1 MKKLSVVAS
10 LVSLMLLLT
19 ACQKRVENVTYGPVS
34 GTGTL
39 IPAELSLVRRGSH
52 MLVMASGKK
61 YFVESKT
68 ENLQSLEGLTVYVE
82 GRLEKNSASTD
93 APVIVVEKI
102 KGALDDQD
110 LHIWNVPLMNLRIKA
125 PNSWKVVMQNRDVL
139 FSLAGETE
147 PLLTVRSMTGSA
159 LPPGR
164 VFYVQNRKAVSSDT
178 AGAVRELFILENE
191 KVIRLHFDP
200 STQSSVTS
208 LVEAK
213 VLESQFDRLLAN
225 LEFISDTTFNHTSTG
240 SGSTEFC
247 GGDAKILCS
256 VTQYCDITDPTLGI
270 GICKQKPTK

>member
-1 MKKLSVVAS
+1 MKKFRVIAS
-10 LVSLMLLLT
+10 LVTLTLLLT
-19 ACQKRVENVTYGPVS
+19 SCQKRVENVTYGPVS

-68 ENLQSLEGLTVYVE
+68 ENLQSLEGLTVTVE
-82 GRLEKNSASTD
+82 GRLEKNSTNTD

-110 LHIWNVPLMNLRIKA
+110 LHIWNVPLLNLRIKA
-125 PNSWKVVMQNRDVL
+125 PNTWKAVMQNGNVI
-139 FSLAGETE
+139 FSLAGESE

-164 VFYVQNRKAVSSDT
+164 VFYVQNRKAVSTDT
-178 AGAVRELFILENE
+178 TGAVRELFILENDR
-191 KVIRLHFDP
+191 VIRLHFDP

-225 LEFISDTTFNHTSTG
+225 LQFISETTFNRTITSTG
-240 SGSTEFC
+240 STQFC

-256 VTQYCDITDPTLGI
+256 PSQYCDITDTTLGV